1 MPALRVLLIEPD
13 PSRRVEIARALGE
26 LKVEVRL
33 ETSWSQGMNVAAGD
47 VVVASVLDGD
57 ATLVEALGALR
68 AAPDTAD
75 HPVIALVPPGA
86 ASRAI
91 EAGADEA
98 VEWPADPALV
108 RARLRVL
115 GQAAAARK
123 EISQLVTALAA
134 VVDAVEAREPVR
146 IEHSQ
151 RVAALCEGAGR
162 ISGLA
167 EAECRRLWLGGLLH
181 DIGIVAIPD
190 GILFRTSP
198 LTAAELALVKT
209 HPVVGF
215 EMLRGIP
222 SLEPILPF
230 VLRHHEK
237 IDGSG
242 YPDGLSGREIPLP
255 VQILSIA
262 DAYDAM
268 TSARPYRS
276 VRSRGSTLEILASE
290 AARGLWDPELVSV
303 IARASQAAE
312 NA

>member
-1 MPALRVLLIEPD
+1 MPALIVLLIEPD
-13 PSRRVEIARALGE
+13 PVRRVEIARALGE
-26 LKVEVRL
+26 LKVEVRS
-33 ETSWSQGMNVAAGD
+33 ETSWHEVTNVAAGD
-47 VVVASVLDGD
+47 VVVASVLDSD
-57 ATLVEALGALR
+57 STLVEALGALR

-75 HPVIALVPPGA
+75 HPVVALVPPGA
-86 ASRAI
+86 SSRAI
-91 EAGADEA
+91 EAGADDA
-98 VEWPADPALV
+98 LEWPADPALV
-108 RARLRVL
+108 RARLRML
-115 GQAAAARK
+115 GNGAAART
-123 EISQLVTALAA
+123 EIRQLVAALSA

-146 IEHSQ
+146 IEHSR
-151 RVAALCEGAGR
+151 RVAALCEGAAR
-162 ISGLA
+162 LSGLA
-167 EAECRRLWLGGLLH
+167 EAECKRLWLGGLLH
-181 DIGIVAIPD
+181 DVGIVAIPD
-190 GILFRTSP
+190 GILFKTAP

-209 HPVVGF
+209 HPVIGF

-290 AARGLWDPELVSV
+290 AARGLWDPELISL
-303 IARASQAAE
+303 IARASQATEKA
-312 NA
+312 